1 MRIYDFSQK
10 LSLDAGSLPDACRE
24 SGALFVM
31 CRVHDVPALQGVF
44 GWDES
49 TVLDCADL
57 DESVRYTGYDGY
69 DFISLVHMELEGG
82 GLSLREI
89 NLYISGRYLVLV
101 TPEHDSPRLREM
113 EAAIH
118 AASESIAE
126 KGAGLGRLYFLI
138 FHHLLADFSDMLE
151 EAEDRME
158 ALAEAIT
165 ESAARDCLAE
175 IGRLRKTAYTAKK
188 QLRSLSYI
196 GAQILIDENGIIDKK
211 LGRHFRS
218 IDTRLKKLYD
228 FAESLYELGNE
239 LLHTYDSKLTLKMN
253 DTVNKLTLL
262 TLFFGPL
269 TVITGIYG
277 MNFSFMPEL
286 GWPYGYP
293 LAICLMAAVSLILY
307 RILKAKKWL

>member
-1 MRIYDFSQK
+1 MKIYDFSQR
-10 LSLDAGSLPDACRE
+10 LSMDRNSLPDSGIGSGELFILCSARE
-24 SGALFVM
+24 
-31 CRVHDVPALQGVF
+31 VPELQRVF

-69 DFISLVHMELEGG
+69 DFVSLVHMELAGG
-82 GLSLREI
+82 GLLLREI
-89 NLYISGRYLVLV
+89 NLYISSRYLVLV
-101 TPEHDSPRLREM
+101 APEHDSPRLRAM
-113 EAAIH
+113 ETAICS
-118 AASESIAE
+118 APESAAE

-138 FHHLLADFSDMLE
+138 FHQLLADFSDMLE
-151 EAEDRME
+151 EAEDMME

-165 ESAARDCLAE
+165 ESAAQEQLAE
-175 IGRLRKTAYTAKK
+175 IGRLRKITYTAKK

-211 LGRHFRS
+211 LSRYFRS

-239 LLHTYDSKLTLKMN
+239 LLHTYDSRLTIKMT

-277 MNFSFMPEL
+277 MNFRLMPEL
-286 GWPYGYP
+286 DWPYGYP
-293 LAICLMAAVSLILY
+293 LAICLMAAVTLILY
-307 RILKAKKWL
+307 RVLKLKKWL